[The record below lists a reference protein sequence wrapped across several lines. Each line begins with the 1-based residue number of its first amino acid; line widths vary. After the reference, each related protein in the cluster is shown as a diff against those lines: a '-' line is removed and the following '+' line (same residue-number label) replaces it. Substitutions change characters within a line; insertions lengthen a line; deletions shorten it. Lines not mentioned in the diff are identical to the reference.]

1 METSNKD
8 SLVDRYLAAVSD
20 LLPAKLRKDTVTE
33 IRSLIQDA
41 LDDRSKAEGKAPDDK
56 MMAAVLQQF
65 GSPEKIVAPYLPE
78 KYLIGP
84 RLYPAFIL
92 VLQIVLPI
100 VAVLMLVVTWMGS
113 IPVTSMTAVEFFTEL
128 AKSLGNSFSAVVQ
141 AFGNIVF
148 IFAILQWTIPEF
160 RTVVEEK
167 EWDPHSL
174 KAISRPNKIKRGELI
189 TEIVFTFIGLIIFN
203 FYLDK
208 VGIYNNIN
216 GEWSFIPVLT
226 SAFNAYIPWF
236 DLLWVSTILLDI
248 LVLRKGAWQT
258 GTRLFSILVS
268 ALNIAIAFSLL
279 KNISLVYTLQGAL
292 GYWGEIGI
300 FKSIFDQILVV
311 VLAIVIIASVV
322 KIAQMAWQLIKKTI
336 PGTENLGI

>member
-1 METSNKD
+1 MDTINKD
-8 SLVDRYLAAVSD
+8 TLVDRYLAAVSD
-20 LLPAKLRKDTVTE
+20 LLPAKLRKDTITE

-41 LDDRSKAEGKAPDDK
+41 LDDRSKAEGREPDDK
-56 MMAAVLQQF
+56 MMEAVLNEF
-65 GSPEKIVAPYLPE
+65 GSPEKIVSPYLPE

-128 AKSLGNSFSAVVQ
+128 AKSLGNSLSAVIQ
-141 AFGNIVF
+141 AFGNIVL

-160 RTVVEEK
+160 RTLAEEK

-174 KAISRPNKIKRGELI
+174 KAISRPDKIKRGELI
-189 TEIVFTFIGLIIFN
+189 TEIVFTFIALIIFN

-208 VGIYNNIN
+208 VGLYNNLD
-216 GEWSFIPVLT
+216 GQWSFIPVLT
-226 SAFNAYIPWF
+226 SAFTAYIPWF
-236 DLLWVSTILLDI
+236 DLLWVSTIILDI

-279 KNISLVYTLQGAL
+279 NNISLVYTLQGAL
-292 GYWGEIGI
+292 GYWGEIGML
-300 FKSIFDQILVV
+300 KSVLDQILIV
-311 VLAIVIIASVV
+311 VLVIVIIASVV

-336 PGTENLGI
+336 SGTENLGI